1 MKSSVHSL
9 FGIVL
14 GMAAYSQAATLAA
27 PPSPQEQPLRLSE
40 PAEAI
45 IADLEGYISEY
56 IHQENIPGV
65 AIALIRDGENL
76 WTAGFGVTNTITAKP
91 VTPETL
97 FEVASNSKV
106 ITAYIALQLVDQGEL
121 SLDEPLNAYLSQPW
135 LPRSEHRN
143 AITLRHVLS
152 HSSGL
157 GANITL
163 SRDSLFAP
171 GDGYYYSGIGFM
183 YLQEVIEQVTGQ
195 SLDDVAQQMVFVPL
209 GMSSSSFVNAQEI
222 TPHTANGHLHA
233 GIPALLFTVPYVVSV
248 VLVGILGLLILRG
261 QWRPRRRMMV
271 GASAVAYVLSLLP
284 ALILLG
290 RVGLLEFV
298 WLIALC
304 GLILTVTFALALFVG
319 RVVILRLSPDRPKQQ
334 GALTIV
340 WSMLIV
346 VGLSLLVSEI
356 ENLPVPKWPA
366 TPPNAAGTVRATAG
380 DLATFLIE
388 LSDPQHLS
396 EEMATQLQTSQVTL
410 SRELS
415 WGLGSGIQHSQ
426 QGNAL
431 WQWGQHVDF
440 QSVMIIYPANGFGVV
455 VCTNND
461 FLNPDVALEIAHR
474 ALGGEI
480 EPIRRAIHLEFNYR
494 EEG

>member
-1 MKSSVHSL
+1 MAMKSSIHSL

-14 GMAAYSQAATLAA
+14 GMAAYSQTAALAA
-27 PPSPQEQPLRLSE
+27 PPSQEQPLRLSE

-45 IADLEGYISEY
+45 IADLEGYIPEY
-56 IHQENIPGV
+56 MHQENIPGV

-97 FEVASNSKV
+97 FEVASNSKL

-135 LPRSEHRN
+135 LRPSEHRN

-195 SLDDVAQQMVFVPL
+195 SLEDVAQQMVFVPL
-209 GMSSSSFVNAQEI
+209 GMASSSFVSAPEI
-222 TPHTANGHLHA
+222 TPRTANGHLHA
-233 GIPALLFTVPYVVSV
+233 GMPALVFTVPYVISV
-248 VLVGILGLLILRG
+248 VLVGILGLLILRIRTG
-261 QWRPRRRMMV
+261 QWRPGRRMVV

-284 ALILLG
+284 ALVLLG

-304 GLILTVTFALALFVG
+304 GLILAATFALALFVG

-340 WSMLIV
+340 WSVLIV
-346 VGLSLLVSEI
+346 VGLTLLVSEI
-356 ENLPVPKWPA
+356 TNLPVPKWPA
-366 TPPNAAGTVRATAG
+366 THANAAGTVRATAS

-396 EEMATQLQTSQVTL
+396 EEVATQLETSQVTL

-415 WGLGSGIQHSQ
+415 WGLGPGIQHSQ

-431 WQWGQHVDF
+431 WQWGQHLDF
-440 QSVMIIYPANGFGVV
+440 
-455 VCTNND
+455 
-461 FLNPDVALEIAHR
+461 
-474 ALGGEI
+474 
-480 EPIRRAIHLEFNYR
+480 
-494 EEG
+494 